1 MLPRIVLFDLIGT
14 LTNPWRQLSPEEKL
28 ELIGALQ
35 EEGLRISPQE
45 FDAALNFSLYI
56 NCPRNR
62 FSTSRKLILD
72 VVRLLGE
79 STSKK
84 TLEILD
90 KELRRRIPVL
100 KPYIKEI
107 LGELRAYGIMPVVAT
122 DLPAFLT
129 NNLRDELEGYIDKW
143 FSSNDIGVSK
153 GHPDFF
159 LRIFEKLRID
169 EPGSVL
175 VVSSDELLDFRI
187 LKAVGTQ
194 LLYIGEKEQIP
205 SLRSIEEL
213 PTFLKAQINM

>member
-14 LTNPWRQLSPEEKL
+14 LTNPRRQPPPDEKL
-28 ELIGALQ
+28 ELIVALQ

-62 FSTSRKLILD
+62 FSTTRELILD

-79 STSKK
+79 SANKT
-84 TLEILD
+84 TLELLD

-107 LGELRAYGIMPVVAT
+107 LGELRAYGIMSVIAT

-129 NNLRDELEGYIDKW
+129 HNLRDELEGFIDKW
-143 FSSNDIGVSK
+143 FSSSYIGVSK

-159 LRIFEKLRID
+159 QRILEKLRVD
-169 EPGSVL
+169 EPGSIL

-187 LKAVGTQ
+187 PKAVGTQ

-213 PTFLKAQINM
+213 PNFLENQINI

>member
-14 LTNPWRQLSPEEKL
+14 LTNPWRQPSPDEKL
-28 ELIGALQ
+28 ELIGTLQ

-62 FSTSRKLILD
+62 FSTTRELILD
-72 VVRLLGE
+72 TVRLLGE
-79 STSKK
+79 SASKK
-84 TLEILD
+84 TLRTLD
-90 KELRRRIPVL
+90 KELRRRLPVL

-107 LGELRAYGIMPVVAT
+107 LGELWAYGIMSVVVT
-122 DLPAFLT
+122 DLPAFFT

-153 GHPDFF
+153 GHPDFL

-169 EPGSVL
+169 EPGSIL

-187 LKAVGTQ
+187 PRAAGTQ
-194 LLYIGEKEQIP
+194 LLFIGENEQIP
-205 SLRSIEEL
+205 SLHSIEEL
-213 PTFLKAQINM
+213 PNFLKSRINI

>member
-14 LTNPWRQLSPEEKL
+14 LTNPWRQPSPDEKL

-35 EEGLRISPQE
+35 EEGLRISSQE

-62 FSTSRKLILD
+62 FSTTRELILD

-79 STSKK
+79 SASKTTVK
-84 TLEILD
+84 ILD
-90 KELRRRIPVL
+90 KELQRRSPVL

-107 LGELRAYGIMPVVAT
+107 LGELRAYGIMSAVVT
-122 DLPAFLT
+122 DLPAFFT
-129 NNLRDELEGYIDKW
+129 HNLRDELEGFIDKW
-143 FSSNDIGVSK
+143 FSSSDIGVSK

-159 LRIFEKLRID
+159 QRILEKLRVD
-169 EPGSVL
+169 EPGSIL

-187 LKAVGTQ
+187 PKAAGTQ
-194 LLYIGEKEQIP
+194 LLYIGEKEQTS

-213 PTFLKAQINM
+213 PNFFKAQINM